1 MDKMMDN
8 PWFLRIVSL
17 LFAVLLYITVQN
29 ELEGNQVNTI
39 GISVESIQD
48 VPVQVYYDDDN
59 LVVTGAPD
67 TVTLNIEGPS
77 NLVLS
82 AQTMQDYTVF
92 LDLRELPLGQHEVEV
107 QYENLPERL
116 NVRTDPRTV
125 TVTIEELI
133 TEEFAV
139 EPDMNERLLAD
150 NYVVKSTNVEP
161 NRVTVTGA
169 RSIVEAISFVKATVS
184 GEQGL
189 NESFTQEARVRVL
202 DRDLNKLDVVIEPEV
217 VNVLVEIEQYSKEVP
232 IVLEQTG
239 SPQDGV
245 TINSITSTVSTMR
258 VFGPRSVVD
267 ALEEIPVRVNV
278 SQIEESGTVDVEVEV
293 EAPEGID
300 RVGRDTVPV
309 TINATVAAP
318 ENEAEQVLEDDTSVN
333 TPPEDTEDGVTSR
346 TFQNVPIVIAGLA
359 EEWSSTFAIPS
370 DGVVNVTAT
379 GSESQI
385 NELTAEDVQVR
396 IDAGTVDEEGE
407 FTLPIEVEGSDVAT
421 WVAELSQATITVA
434 RT

>member
-29 ELEGNQVNTI
+29 ELEDNQVNTI
-39 GISVESIQD
+39 GTSVESIQD

-217 VNVLVEIEQYSKEVP
+217 VNVSVEIEQYSKEVP

-278 SQIEESGTVDVEVEV
+278 SQIEESGTVDVEVE
-293 EAPEGID
+293 APEGID

-309 TINATVAAP
+309 IINATVAAP
-318 ENEAEQVLEDDTSVN
+318 ENEAEQVLEDDISVN
-333 TPPEDTEDGVTSR
+333 TPPEDTEDVVTSR

-359 EEWSSTFAIPS
+359 EEWSSTFAVPS
-370 DGVVNVTAT
+370 DGVVNLTAT

-396 IDAGTVDEEGE
+396 IDASTVDEEGE